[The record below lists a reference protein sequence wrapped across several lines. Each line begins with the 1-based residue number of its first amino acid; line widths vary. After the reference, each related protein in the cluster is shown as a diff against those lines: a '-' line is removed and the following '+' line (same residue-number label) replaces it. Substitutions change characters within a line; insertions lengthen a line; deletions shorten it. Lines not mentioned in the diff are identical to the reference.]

1 MIEMYLDKNLKY
13 LNKDILYKIDQCF
26 QKISHVSSE
35 FIGERK
41 IKSSEVKRVSLL
53 PSIKNKG
60 LISVE
65 SNLELSHALS
75 LERDND
81 VLQYRTQAIK
91 IYLSTKHFIIP
102 DFIVKKI
109 NSYEVHEIKANIKRL
124 STNQLSRFELAADIL
139 NSFSIKF
146 SLFDHHDLLNQD
158 DALLLNISYQRA
170 NQQNISK
177 NQIDKIHSLLLNRN
191 FKNPEELYDFFI
203 KNGFTINLADYF
215 IFYENILGI
224 K

>member
-1 MIEMYLDKNLKY
+1 MVEMYLNENLKY
-13 LNKDILYKIDQCF
+13 LNKDIFYKIDECF
-26 QKISHVSSE
+26 QKISHISSE

-41 IKSSEVKRVSLL
+41 IKSSEVKRVTLL

-109 NSYEVHEIKANIKRL
+109 NSYEVHEVKANIKRL

-170 NQQNISK
+170 NQQNITK
-177 NQIDKIHSLLLNRN
+177 NQVDKAQALLLNSN
-191 FKNPEELYDFFI
+191 FKNPEELYYFFI

-215 IFYENILGI
+215 IFYEDILGI